1 VTPKARPKGPL
12 EPAELEAR
20 ALSYLNRFDCSVQK
34 LRTHLRQV
42 IRRRE
47 GDREEL
53 EQKLEALLE
62 RYQASG
68 LLNDER
74 FAGRPVRVLQGRES
88 QEGVARGVDTD
99 GALLL
104 ETGGGRRRILSGEVS
119 VRLAV
124 PCPSA

>member
-1 VTPKARPKGPL
+1 LRLGGKAIAALRADGI
-12 EPAELEAR
+12 EAVDLATLGAVPRRSR
-20 ALSYLNRFDCSVQK
+20 AA
-34 LRTHLRQV
+34 
-42 IRRRE
+42 
-47 GDREEL
+47 
-53 EQKLEALLE
+53 ALLVGE
-62 RYQASG
+62 LALALEEFDARGFAAFA
-68 LLNDER
+68 DEWR
-74 FAGRPVRVLQGRES
+74 DADALAGRPVRVLQGRES